1 MSDTTVHESADSQ
14 TLMDEVTS
22 VAADVLL
29 DEMVL
34 RDQGERVARTAET
47 MIAVRNLGVSYGA
60 KKVVEGVSFDIPR
73 NNITAFIGP
82 SGCGKSTVLRCFNRM
97 NDEIPSFSM
106 SGAITI
112 DEQDINAGNVHV
124 TTLRRVVG
132 MVFQQPNPF
141 PMSVHDNIGLAV
153 KEHNPGMHRGEV
165 DRIVEESLRQANLW
179 DEVKDNL
186 KDSGLALSGGQQQR
200 LCIARA
206 LAVKPSVL
214 MLDEPCASL
223 DPISTAKIEELLLTL
238 AEHYTIVIVT
248 HNLGQAQ
255 RIADRTAFFLM
266 GRLVEYGDTARV
278 FAAPEREETAKYL
291 RGAFG

>member
-1 MSDTTVHESADSQ
+1 MPDTTAATAPDSSS
-14 TLMDEVTS
+14 LIEEVTS
-22 VAADVLL
+22 AATEVLL

-34 RDQGERVARTAET
+34 GEHPVRPRRTSET
-47 MIAVRNLGVSYGA
+47 MVSIRDLSVNYGP
-60 KKVVEGVSFDIPR
+60 KRVVEGVSFDIPS

-82 SGCGKSTVLRCFNRM
+82 SGCGKSTVLRCLNRM

-106 SGAITI
+106 DGRIEITG
-112 DEQDINAGNVHV
+112 QDIYGPSVHV
-124 TTLRRVVG
+124 TSLRRAVG

-153 KEHNPGMHRGEV
+153 REHNPRISRSKV
-165 DRIVEESLRQANLW
+165 DAIVEESLKHANLW

-206 LAVKPSVL
+206 LAVKPSVI

-223 DPISTAKIEELLLTL
+223 DPISTAKIEELLLHL
-238 AEHYTIVIVT
+238 AEDYTIVIVT
-248 HNLGQAQ
+248 HNLGQAR
-255 RIADRTAFFLM
+255 RIADRTGFFLM
-266 GRLVEYGDTARV
+266 GRLVEYGDTAQV
-278 FAAPEREETAKYL
+278 FDAPDRKETAEYI